1 MVLALLV
8 LGLAQFE
15 PLLDNLFIYRD
26 AANVYVIRSGQRAV
40 LIDFAGGGVLDRLEA
55 IGVRQV
61 DGVYLTH
68 RDRDQWFGFRKAAA
82 RRIPI
87 HAPGQAVA
95 DYWRK
100 FFPAPNGSIE
110 YSIMTPD
117 ESAAIFDM
125 RPGDRV
131 RTAVGLIEAV
141 ATSGHTRDHLA
152 YQIKLDGRKIV
163 LSGDDIYARGKVWQG
178 YQLDWDHWRGQGYEA
193 AAAAL
198 LRLRDLRPDLLAPS
212 HGEPQRE
219 GIEETLAI
227 TAGRFWRAAEL
238 KNFDMYALTRAAGLA
253 ASTPLKRLER
263 VRVGKL
269 LAERLSPHLWMCG
282 NNYFLL
288 DDAGA
293 CFAIDNNLDPAAWP
307 ALLSRIGVRRVEKIW
322 VTPLHVAHGLRLP
335 ELKARYSAALITVK
349 PLADLLEHP
358 RAYWHPFSNFD
369 GVRPDLVLNNG
380 EEFSWRGYQ
389 MRAYHAP
396 GQTWFHGFLETV
408 IDGHKAVFAGDTFQG
423 AGLWDIA
430 NGTGGWSGFN
440 RGFPSYHASSAR
452 LMRQIAPQWVLA
464 AHGRPFEFRPE
475 EWDLRVRW
483 AEQAARALE
492 ELSPSG
498 CHQLDFNPHVISMY
512 PLIGSWSAEGQR
524 VELRITNP
532 LDVPL
537 EAVWSGPARGILRV
551 APRAT
556 VSAPLLIHV
565 PEPPPA
571 SRIPVMLDITLQG
584 RYLGPAAFFLVE
596 MK

>member
-8 LGLAQFE
+8 LGLAQLE
-15 PLLDNLFIYRD
+15 GLLDNLFVYRD

-40 LIDFAGGGVLDRLEA
+40 LIDLAGGGVLDRLET

-68 RDRDQWFGFRKAAA
+68 RDRDQWFGFQKAAA
-82 RRIPI
+82 RGIPI

-110 YSIMTPD
+110 YSIMAPD
-117 ESAAIFDM
+117 ESAAMFDV

-131 RTAVGLIEAV
+131 RTAVGLLEA
-141 ATSGHTRDHLA
+141 AAAPGHTRDHVA
-152 YQIKLDGRKIV
+152 YHITVDGRKIV
-163 LSGDDIYARGKVWQG
+163 FSGDAIYARGKVWQG

-193 AAAAL
+193 AASSL

-227 TAGRFWRAAEL
+227 TAGRLWRAAEL
-238 KNFDMYALTRAAGLA
+238 KNFDLYALERAAGLA

-263 VRVGKL
+263 VRVGRL

-288 DDAGA
+288 DDSGA
-293 CFAIDNNLDPAAWP
+293 CFAIDNNLDPADWP
-307 ALLSRIGVRRVEKIW
+307 ALLSRIGARHVEKIW
-322 VTPLHVAHGLRLP
+322 VTHLHVDHVLRLP
-335 ELKARYSAALITVK
+335 ELKARYGAALITLR

-358 RAYWHPFSNFD
+358 RAYWHPWSDFD
-369 GVRPDLVLNNG
+369 GVHPDLVLDDG
-380 EEFSWRGYQ
+380 AEFSWGGYR

-396 GQTWFHGFLETV
+396 GQTWFHAFLETV
-408 IDGHKAVFAGDTFQG
+408 IDGHKAVFSGDTFQG

-440 RGFPSYHASSAR
+440 RGFPSYHARSVR

-464 AHGRPFEFRPE
+464 EHERPFEFRPE

-483 AEQAARALE
+483 AEQAARALD

-498 CHQLDFNPHVISMY
+498 CHLLDFNPHVISMY
-512 PLIGSWSAEGQR
+512 PLIGRWSAEGQR

-532 LDVPL
+532 LEVPL
-537 EAVWSGPARGILRV
+537 EAAWSGPASGSLRV

-556 VSAPLLIHV
+556 ISAPLLIQV

-571 SRIPVMLDITLQG
+571 SRIPVTLDITLQG
-584 RYLGPAAFFLVE
+584 RYLGPAVFFLVE
-596 MK
+596 KK